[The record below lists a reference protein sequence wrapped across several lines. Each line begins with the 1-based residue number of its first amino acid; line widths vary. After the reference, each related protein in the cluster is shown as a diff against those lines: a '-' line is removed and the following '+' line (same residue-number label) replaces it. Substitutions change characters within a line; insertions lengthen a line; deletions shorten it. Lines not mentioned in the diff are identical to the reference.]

1 MHVIGSAQYRGIP
14 NFPEVARSI
23 IRQDWASSG
32 GFETIKYGNQINS
45 LSDLIHD
52 ESRKSK
58 TIHERFREICERD
71 PEKWK

>member
-1 MHVIGSAQYRGIP
+1 MTQSGKSGQMMYNNAYVIGFAQYRGIP
-14 NFPEVARSI
+14 NFPEVSRSYDI

-45 LSDLIHD
+45 IPDLIHD

-58 TIHERFREICERD
+58 T
-71 PEKWK
+71 